1 MDTAEQ
7 ELKDTKRQL
16 AKMEIENDE
25 MKNHVRQ
32 MGFMMDELQ
41 EKLDSQLEINEL

>member
-1 MDTAEQ
+1 MDKAEE
-7 ELKDTKRQL
+7 ELKSTKRQL
-16 AKMEIENDE
+16 AKMEIDNDE

-41 EKLDSQLEINEL
+41 EKLDS